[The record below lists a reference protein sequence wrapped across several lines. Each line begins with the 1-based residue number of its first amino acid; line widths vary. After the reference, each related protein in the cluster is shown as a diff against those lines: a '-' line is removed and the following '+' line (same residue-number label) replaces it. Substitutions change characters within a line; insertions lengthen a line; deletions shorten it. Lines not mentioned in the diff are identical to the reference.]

1 MKKSYTTLRLFAWIS
16 IGMSLISALLIAL
29 CYFLAYDDA
38 IGYFSVNS
46 LFPTLSLLLVALFF
60 CGLIGIVL
68 SSRRFLT
75 IPIPMESPFWL
86 RLVSGVLALGFCGVA
101 LLDIRSSA
109 SLLAVLLGVGAAA
122 HFLIRAA
129 HKPSHPALSLT
140 ALCAVLRLA
149 LGLAQIYF
157 DGEIA
162 MNAPL
167 KVLVQLGCVAGML
180 FLVRDTKGILSPA
193 PFGLTAV
200 ALGAGALFTGI
211 ASLPS
216 LLWTQKDLIL
226 LDRHGSILLLLFL
239 LWIFTLAR
247 LLSVALSPLPVTEDQ
262 APPEATAE
270 ENDCPEAE
278 EELSE
283 EEPTSETPETPKEGE
298 TTEETESE
306 ASDLT

>member
-1 MKKSYTTLRLFAWIS
+1 
-16 IGMSLISALLIAL
+16 
-29 CYFLAYDDA
+29 
-38 IGYFSVNS
+38 
-46 LFPTLSLLLVALFF
+46 
-60 CGLIGIVL
+60 
-68 SSRRFLT
+68 
-75 IPIPMESPFWL
+75 
-86 RLVSGVLALGFCGVA
+86 
-101 LLDIRSSA
+101 
-109 SLLAVLLGVGAAA
+109 
-122 HFLIRAA
+122 
-129 HKPSHPALSLT
+129 
-140 ALCAVLRLA
+140 
-149 LGLAQIYF
+149 
-157 DGEIA
+157 
-162 MNAPL
+162 
-167 KVLVQLGCVAGML
+167 ML

-247 LLSVALSPLPVTEDQ
+247 LLSVALSPLPVTEEQ

-270 ENDCPEAE
+270 ENDCSEAE

-283 EEPTSETPETPKEGE
+283 EEPASETPETPKEGE